1 MVVNDLLGSCYWSIV
16 RPAFGTA
23 SSQAHSGTWVAGR
36 VLSRN
41 ELPENFRKTSGTNLL
56 ILTAP
61 EELGLGVPMGTIQT
75 LFDYNTSV
83 IQCYPGA
90 ARRYSDAIRDYQTL
104 AGALRC
110 TLRCTNT
117 KWHKTNCFRCFQQN
131 IASGTP
137 SGNFRKTSGT
147 LRKREPQ

>member
-41 ELPENFRKTSGTNLL
+41 ELPENFRKTSRTNLL

-61 EELGLGVPMGTIQT
+61 EELGPGVPGRSWALYTKRPEMHQHKVTQNK
-75 LFDYNTSV
+75 LFSV
-83 IQCYPGA
+83 QS
-90 ARRYSDAIRDYQTL
+90 SDFED
-104 AGALRC
+104 
-110 TLRCTNT
+110 
-117 KWHKTNCFRCFQQN
+117 F
-131 IASGTP
+131 
-137 SGNFRKTSGT
+137 
-147 LRKREPQ
+147 